1 MNSAILNLIHVQ
13 NLIFF
18 LVCHIV
24 HQEKT
29 ILKDLMEVIIII
41 MVTDHKMKIVLH
53 LVTQDVINNAS
64 DFRCCVGLL
73 LKN

>member
-1 MNSAILNLIHVQ
+1 MNSVILHLIHAQ

-24 HQEKT
+24 HQEET

-53 LVTQDVINNAS
+53 SVTQDVIDNAS
-64 DFRCCVGLL
+64 DFR
-73 LKN
+73 

>member
-29 ILKDLMEVIIII
+29 ISKDLMEVIIII

>member
-41 MVTDHKMKIVLH
+41 MVTDHKMKIVSH

>member
-24 HQEKT
+24 HQEET

-53 LVTQDVINNAS
+53 SVTQDVIDNAS
-64 DFRCCVGLL
+64 DFR
-73 LKN
+73 

>member
-18 LVCHIV
+18 LVCHII
-24 HQEKT
+24 HQEET

>member
-1 MNSAILNLIHVQ
+1 MSSVILHLIHAQ

-24 HQEKT
+24 HPEET
-29 ILKDLMEVIIII
+29 ILKDLMKVIIII

-53 LVTQDVINNAS
+53 SVTQDVIDNAS
-64 DFRCCVGLL
+64 DFR
-73 LKN
+73 